1 MSRRWS
7 FAALAALLGCN
18 GPDALD
24 GWPARLV
31 IASPSAQTGLTGF
44 GVNLPPAVRLVD
56 ADSNPIAGAKI
67 TFTRTQGGGTLTG
80 PVATTDA
87 DGVATLGAWSITAGA
102 NGLTASIPA
111 PFRVD
116 PVTFAATGV
125 APAYNIDLVFLTAVS
140 PGRQAVF
147 DSAARHWERLIYGDV
162 PDINLASNPIPP
174 DICFQGQP
182 GMSGL
187 IDDILI
193 HVVLDSID
201 GPGNILGQASPCF
214 IRSAGKLPLHGVMFF
229 DTADVALLEAQGA
242 FDEVVLHEMAH
253 VLGFGTLWRQP
264 PPLNLLQG
272 SGSADPYFAGLQA
285 IAAFN
290 RLGGTSYT
298 GGNKVPLE
306 NSGGPGTI
314 EFHWR
319 ETVFG
324 NELMTGFINLG
335 APNPLSVLTVA
346 AMGDEA
352 YLVNYAAADPYTH
365 AFTTAPVPGGAAP
378 AAPTATIWL
387 GDDILRLPIHTIDR
401 VGRVTGVYR
410 P

>member
-1 MSRRWS
+1 MSRWWS
-7 FAALAALLGCN
+7 FAALAALLGCHS
-18 GPDALD
+18 PDALD
-24 GWPARLV
+24 AWPARLV
-31 IASPSAQTGLTGF
+31 IASPTAQTGLTGF

-56 ADSNPIAGAKI
+56 ADGHPIAGAKI

-80 PVATTDA
+80 AVATTDA

-116 PVTFAATGV
+116 PVSFTATGV

-140 PGRQAVF
+140 PARQAVF
-147 DSAARHWERLIYGDV
+147 DNAAAHWERLIFGDV
-162 PDINLASNPIPP
+162 PDIDLSGNPIPP
-174 DICFQGQP
+174 NLCFQGQP

-201 GPGNILGQASPCF
+201 GPGSILAQATPCF
-214 IRSAGKLPLHGVMFF
+214 IRTAGKLPLHGVMSF
-229 DTADVALLEAQGA
+229 DTADVALLEAQGT
-242 FDEVVLHEMAH
+242 FDEVVLHEMGH
-253 VLGFGTLWRQP
+253 VLGFGTLWRPQT
-264 PPLNLLQG
+264 LNLLQA
-272 SGSADPYFAGLQA
+272 SGSADPYFSGAQA

-290 RLGGTSYT
+290 RIGGTSYT

-314 EFHWR
+314 ESHWR

-324 NELMTGFINLG
+324 NELMTGFISIG
-335 APNPLSVLTVA
+335 AVNPLSVVTVA
-346 AMGDEA
+346 SMGDEA
-352 YLVNYAAADPYTH
+352 YLVNYASADAYTH
-365 AFTTAPVPGGAAP
+365 AFTTRPAPGAPAAP
-378 AAPTATIWL
+378 AAATIWL
-387 GDDILRLPIHTIDR
+387 GDDILRVPIHTVDQF
-401 VGRVTGVYR
+401 GRVNGVYR